1 MSKVLLNTDSVATVS
16 SGMGTLS
23 SNVDTII
30 SSINSYDVSGSEFPF
45 ADAKAAIVS
54 NVEKTK
60 TKISN
65 TKILLD
71 KVISVHSNLQES
83 VGTTP
88 DLDTGTSK
96 SDDDGKTYS
105 SPDNSKSS
113 SGGHH
118 SSSKS
123 SEADPTQMYGGYGA
137 YMVTDGAIGSQAI
150 SGAVSGISAV
160 SEVST
165 ATATSGAG
173 ATKDTTELLASEKF
187 AEMATIAVS
196 DDDYKEL
203 YEKYKITE
211 ISATSLAT
219 TVAKGMHLVV
229 EGISTDIKMLDY
241 LDVVGSAAMSYN
253 ASVEFVK
260 LDQYDSAVN
269 DNLVGSTVHNSAFS
283 VTNSS
288 NAVHDNLVNVSG
300 VTNIDAYTAV
310 EKDDANNSFSF
321 KSVLGTDEE
330 KAKVKD
336 TASEVTEMLD
346 SKASEEIKD
355 GYKLNETGVH
365 EDSYQ
370 KIDNTGSSTG
380 KLDTFSAS
388 VITDSFTSVASDSSE
403 IAKLNN
409 FKCASGV
416 TMSFSTLPVTMIV
429 KNNVVVFFKSGYL
442 TETELK
448 SALASAERIPL
459 VN

>member
-1 MSKVLLNTDSVATVS
+1 
-16 SGMGTLS
+16 MGTLS

-113 SGGHH
+113 SGGYH

-137 YMVTDGAIGSQAI
+137 YMVTDGAIGSQAM

-173 ATKDTTELLASEKF
+173 ANKDTTELLASEKF

-196 DDDYKEL
+196 DDD
-203 YEKYKITE
+203 
-211 ISATSLAT
+211 
-219 TVAKGMHLVV
+219 G
-229 EGISTDIKMLDY
+229 
-241 LDVVGSAAMSYN
+241 N
-253 ASVEFVK
+253 
-260 LDQYDSAVN
+260 
-269 DNLVGSTVHNSAFS
+269 
-283 VTNSS
+283 
-288 NAVHDNLVNVSG
+288 
-300 VTNIDAYTAV
+300 
-310 EKDDANNSFSF
+310 
-321 KSVLGTDEE
+321 
-330 KAKVKD
+330 
-336 TASEVTEMLD
+336 
-346 SKASEEIKD
+346 
-355 GYKLNETGVH
+355 
-365 EDSYQ
+365 
-370 KIDNTGSSTG
+370 
-380 KLDTFSAS
+380 
-388 VITDSFTSVASDSSE
+388 
-403 IAKLNN
+403 
-409 FKCASGV
+409 
-416 TMSFSTLPVTMIV
+416 
-429 KNNVVVFFKSGYL
+429 
-442 TETELK
+442 
-448 SALASAERIPL
+448 
-459 VN
+459 